1 MSPTRPRRR
10 LALALTLGVVLL
22 LGATAPAGA
31 AKAPKLVLNGGDRWF
46 THDVGW
52 YEVVRGPATVEIGRR
67 AYSGELAATIQP
79 DDHTMP
85 APGEC
90 EPGMTFVF
98 VQDIAGAELFLSSVG
113 DVCGHEVQ
121 EPYSVVVYS
130 YTGEA
135 YVEAAGVKAVTG
147 KTGFLDIRMAQDG
160 RANVFATAA

>member
-1 MSPTRPRRR
+1 MSNIRPRRR
-10 LALALTLGVVLL
+10 LALALTLGAALI

-31 AKAPKLVLNGGDRWF
+31 AKPPKLVLSGGDRWF

-52 YEVVRGPATVEIGRR
+52 YEVVRGPAEVEIGKRT
-67 AYSGELAATIQP
+67 YTGELAATIQP

-90 EPGMTFVF
+90 ERGMTFVF
-98 VQDIAGAELFLSSVG
+98 VEDIAGAELFLSSVG
-113 DVCGHEVQ
+113 DVCGHHVQ

-130 YTGEA
+130 YTGKT
-135 YVEAAGVKAVTG
+135 YVEAAGAKQVQG

-160 RANVFATAA
+160 RASVFATAA